1 MGQRLN
7 IEIIDSNYKI
17 LANCYYHNKGFTRKA
32 LELSKQILDKLE
44 YIHRNPE
51 KFKKF
56 TNKEIAVYLLYKDIL
71 GPGIEN
77 KMIRDANTS
86 LIYASENFKSLPVK
100 KVINRDEGMICL
112 TKDSIEDTRYW
123 EEARLSIN
131 IGLMKMNISK
141 LFHNLDDEEVKEY
154 TTNKEFKIIKSK
166 NTLTR
171 LQFDEEV
178 INKFLDLSDYR
189 NIIIT
194 RSGKNK
200 KYLMSID

>member
-131 IGLMKMNISK
+131 IGLMKMNVSR
-141 LFHNLDDEEVKEY
+141 LFKELDDEEREEY
-154 TTNKEFKIIKSK
+154 ANKVFKITRFK
-166 NTLTR
+166 NKLTR
-171 LQFDEEV
+171 LPFDKDT
-178 INKFLDLSDYR
+178 INKFLKLSDYS
-189 NIIIT
+189 NLIVT
-194 RSGKNK
+194 GSGKNK
-200 KYLMSID
+200 KYLMPID